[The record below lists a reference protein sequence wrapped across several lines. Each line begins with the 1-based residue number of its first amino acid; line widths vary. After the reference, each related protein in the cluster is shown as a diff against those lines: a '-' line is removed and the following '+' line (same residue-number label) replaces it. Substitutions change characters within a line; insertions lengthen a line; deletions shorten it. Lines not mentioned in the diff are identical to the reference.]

1 MLIIGL
7 TGGIGVGKT
16 TVCSLLA
23 KRGAHVIDVDELGSQ
38 IIRPGGIAV
47 DTLKAHFGDSV
58 GDNQGGIDRPALAS
72 IVFEDEEQLAAL
84 NAISHPFINELLD
97 ERVEESS
104 KDSIIIFDMAVLVES
119 SLGYGTRN
127 PYEIVVTVEAPM
139 KIRIERLEQ
148 RGLSAQDAN
157 SRIES
162 QASDE
167 DRRAVSQFIVTNGG
181 DIDELEVAVDEL
193 WVALQK
199 LDLEKNS

>member
-23 KRGAHVIDVDELGSQ
+23 NRGAQIIDVDELGRQ

-47 DTLKAHFGDSV
+47 DTLIAHFGKSV
-58 GDNQGGIDRPALAS
+58 SDNQGGIDRPALAS

-104 KDSIIIFDMAVLVES
+104 EDSIIIFDMAVLVES
-119 SLGYGTRN
+119 SLGYGNRN

-139 KIRIERLEQ
+139 KVRIERLEQ

-167 DRRAVSQFIVTNGG
+167 DRRAVSQFIITNGG
-181 DIDELEVAVDEL
+181 DMNELEVAVDEL

-199 LDLEKNS
+199 LYLEKNS